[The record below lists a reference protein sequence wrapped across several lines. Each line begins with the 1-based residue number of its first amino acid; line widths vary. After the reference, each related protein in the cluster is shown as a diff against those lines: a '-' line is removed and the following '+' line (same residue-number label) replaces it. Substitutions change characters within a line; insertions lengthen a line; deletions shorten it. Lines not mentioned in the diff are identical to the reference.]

1 MFLTGLKKSVKLCS
15 SIVDVYSY
23 RILKKEARKQFKHGY
38 LIPTTTGFHLK
49 QPASIFLDNLEV
61 SLPELQRSIIAAKF
75 GLSVLLMSIAVA
87 MMLVLSGCGEYGH
100 IPLASKKNTDEKT
113 DTVQVTLQW
122 NNVPDAVSY
131 NIYWSRFPGVT
142 RHNGHK
148 IPDAANPIA
157 ITELEPDTTYYF
169 VVTVVDDTGES
180 QESRELSFAG
190 MGAAGVIDFID
201 LFEQPAP
208 PPAVKQEK
216 AQTAD
221 QAPAASRKKAQSS
234 AKAQATLTWDNVPDA
249 ISYNIY
255 WRNQPGVT
263 KHNGK
268 KIANVKNPHT
278 IENLSPGRTYFFVVT
293 AVSKNGESSISE
305 EISYTAE

>member
-1 MFLTGLKKSVKLCS
+1 MPGDGVAALHISILQDEEVNDTLKK
-15 SIVDVYSY
+15 
-23 RILKKEARKQFKHGY
+23 
-38 LIPTTTGFHLK
+38 LISG
-49 QPASIFLDNLEV
+49 FLDNLEV
-61 SLPELQRSIIAAKF
+61 PLLEIKRSIIAAKF

-122 NNVPDAVSY
+122 NNVANAASY
-131 NIYWSRFPGVT
+131 NVYWSKFPGVT
-142 RHNGHK
+142 KHNGHK

-180 QESRELSFAG
+180 QESTEISFAG
-190 MGAAGVIDFID
+190 MGVAGVIDFKD
-201 LFEQPAP
+201 LFEQPSPSPP

-216 AQTAD
+216 AQPAN
-221 QAPAASRKKAQSS
+221 QAPAATLKKAQYSGN
-234 AKAQATLTWDNVPDA
+234 AQATLTWDNVPDA
-249 ISYNIY
+249 IAYNIY

-278 IENLSPGRTYFFVVT
+278 IENLSPGKTYFFVVT